1 MGKIKRIRVKANNTG
16 PVAGSSPGLLTISDS
31 DQKPYIVIRSYN
43 DDDLFEHVVSSY
55 TQIDEQIAKYP
66 EHTHWI
72 NVQGLGDLELFS
84 YLENTYHIH
93 KLILEDI
100 ISTRQRPKLDES
112 ENYLFAVSRYVYIN
126 KDLIIENDQLS
137 FLLMPQLLISFEK
150 SKSEC
155 FEPVINR
162 LSADKGSIRTGGSS
176 HMLYALMDVVVDDYF
191 ELINRLGDELETL
204 EELLYRRPQKSMMY
218 DIQSIKRAM
227 ISIRRAV
234 WPERDKIN
242 DLIRS
247 DSALIPK
254 ETKTFLRDT
263 YDHTMQI
270 IDLVESYRDI
280 TTGLIDMNL
289 SFISNRMNEIMKV
302 LTIISSIF
310 IPLTFIAGVYGM
322 NFAYQDPETGK
333 VLHKN
338 MPELYMENGYEYT
351 LIAMLIIAILQ
362 VIYFWRKGWLTTR
375 E

>member
-1 MGKIKRIRVKANNTG
+1 MGKIKRIRVKTYTNRL
-16 PVAGSSPGLLTISDS
+16 PPGSSPGIPEISDS
-31 DQKPYIVIRSYN
+31 EQKPYLIMRSYN
-43 DDDLFEHVVSSY
+43 EQDCFEQEIHQY
-55 TQIDEQIAKYP
+55 TDIDELVKKYP
-66 EHTHWI
+66 AHTHWVH
-72 NVQGLGDLELFS
+72 VQGFGDSGLFT
-84 YLENTYHIH
+84 YLEQAYHIH

-100 ISTRQRPKLDES
+100 ASNRQRPKLDES
-112 ENYLFAVSRYVYIN
+112 EHYLFAVSRLLYIDREQEIAN
-126 KDLIIENDQLS
+126 EQLS
-137 FLLMPQLLISFEK
+137 FLLLPKLLFSFQQTRTPF
-150 SKSEC
+150 
-155 FEPVINR
+155 FEPVLNR
-162 LSADKGSIRTGGSS
+162 LKADKGSLRNAGSS

-191 ELINRLGDELETL
+191 ELINQLGEELETL

-218 DIQSIKRAM
+218 DIQVIKRAM

-247 DSALIPK
+247 DSALIPND
-254 ETKTFLRDT
+254 TKTFLRDT

-333 VLHKN
+333 VLHQN
-338 MPELYMENGYEYT
+338 MPELYMEHGYVYT
-351 LIAMLIIAILQ
+351 LAAMLFIAILQ
-362 VIYFWRKGWLTTR
+362 IIYFWRKGWLSTR
-375 E
+375 

>member
-1 MGKIKRIRVKANNTG
+1 MGKIKRIRVKSNNIRTI
-16 PVAGSSPGLLTISDS
+16 PGSSPGSLAIPDS
-31 DQKPYIVIRSYN
+31 DQKPRIVIQSYN
-43 DDDLFEHVVSSY
+43 ADECIEHVITRY
-55 TQIDEQIAKYP
+55 AEIEEQTAKYP
-66 EHTHWI
+66 NHTHWI
-72 NVQGLGDLELFS
+72 NVQGLGDVELFN
-84 YLENTYHIH
+84 YLEQTYHIH

-112 ENYLFAVSRYVYIN
+112 EHYLFAVSRYLYIN
-126 KDLIIENDQLS
+126 EEQEIENEQLS
-137 FLLMPQLLISFEK
+137 FLLMPQILISFQNTK
-150 SKSEC
+150 TSC
-155 FEPVINR
+155 FKPVLNR
-162 LSADKGSIRTGGSS
+162 LKTDKGSIRTGGSS
-176 HMLYALMDVVVDDYF
+176 YMLYALMDLVVDDYF

-247 DSALIPK
+247 ESPLIIK

-338 MPELYMENGYEYT
+338 MPELYMEHGYEYA
-351 LIAMLIIAILQ
+351 LVAMLVIAILQ
-362 VIYFWRKGWLTTR
+362 LIYFWRKGWLSTR
-375 E
+375 